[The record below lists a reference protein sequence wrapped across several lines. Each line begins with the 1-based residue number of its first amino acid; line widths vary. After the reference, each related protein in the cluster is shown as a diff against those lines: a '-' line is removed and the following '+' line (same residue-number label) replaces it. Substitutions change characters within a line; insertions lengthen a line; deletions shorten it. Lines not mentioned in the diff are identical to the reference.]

1 MKVEV
6 VAPSVISG
14 ILGEQ
19 TVNDTDLVNLT
30 CKAGGKPTPNITWT
44 RVSDNTSVTFPFTI
58 SGKQDE
64 GLYKCTADNGIG
76 NRARRDVFVSVQ
88 YYRPIETNLK
98 TSLRDKAIV
107 ANTSF
112 SITCSSKANPP
123 AKYRFYKDQE
133 NFFSDTTGSS
143 VSMITTSF
151 RERTEKVNIS
161 CTPFNDFGVGISDGL
176 TLTVLCKYISF

>member
-1 MKVEV
+1 MRFFYFDPT
-6 VAPSVISG
+6 APSVISG

-88 YYRPIETNLK
+88 CE
-98 TSLRDKAIV
+98 
-107 ANTSF
+107 
-112 SITCSSKANPP
+112 
-123 AKYRFYKDQE
+123 
-133 NFFSDTTGSS
+133 
-143 VSMITTSF
+143 
-151 RERTEKVNIS
+151 
-161 CTPFNDFGVGISDGL
+161 
-176 TLTVLCKYISF
+176 